1 MSTLCFL
8 GGAIG
13 YARTRSIPSM
23 VAGLAIGSLYALSGL
38 RMREGLSYGYEGAA
52 GEFWEWS
59 RWWLGVVK
67 RGNLLA
73 RRSSSQEEVRC
84 WARCHIRCGYH
95 CSLRSEVTDCPRYS
109 T

>member
-38 RMREGLSYGYEGAA
+38 RMREGMSYGYEGAA
-52 GEFWEWS
+52 GELRDE
-59 RWWLGVVK
+59 K
-67 RGNLLA
+67 RSDEV
-73 RRSSSQEEVRC
+73 RRSR
-84 WARCHIRCGYH
+84 AN
-95 CSLRSEVTDCPRYS
+95 
-109 T
+109 